1 MAHLRLT
8 DAVVDVPAVEP
19 GAYSLKLALLGLAG
33 RGGGQPMPTI
43 RVIDGISLDLTPGM
57 RIGLQGPNGAGKS
70 TLLRV
75 LAGIYPLASGSYER
89 SGRVSA
95 LLGLDAGINPETSAE
110 TNIRTLLRIDG
121 VEPTAALVDEIW
133 AFTEIDDRFRRLPL
147 RSFSTGMRLRLLFA
161 VATSVEA
168 DIVLL
173 DEWLSV
179 ADRSFAIKAEQRLRA
194 FVDKAKILVFASHS
208 EQTIRAL
215 ASEVITMAAGRIVA
229 RGAPEP

>member
-19 GAYSLKLALLGLAG
+19 GSYSLKLALLGLVG
-33 RGGGQPMPTI
+33 RGRRQPLPTI
-43 RVIDGISLDLTPGM
+43 RIIDGISLALEPGM
-57 RIGLQGPNGAGKS
+57 RIGVQGPNGAGKS

-75 LAGIYPLASGSYER
+75 LAGIYPLSGGTYER
-89 SGRVSA
+89 SGRVST
-95 LLGLDAGINPETSAE
+95 LLGLEAGINPEMPAE
-110 TNIRTLLRIDG
+110 ANIRTLLRIDG
-121 VEPTAALVDEIW
+121 IEPTPGLVDDIW
-133 AFTEIDDRFRRLPL
+133 TFTEIDDRYRRLPL

-179 ADRSFAIKAEQRLRA
+179 ADRSFAAKAEERLRT
-194 FVDKAKILVFASHS
+194 FIDRAKILVFASHS
-208 EQTIRAL
+208 EETIRAL
-215 ASEVITMAAGRIVA
+215 ATEVVTIGAGRIVA
-229 RGAPEP
+229 RGAP